1 MSLLQYH
8 HWISFIVAVRFGAF
22 TSAVAS
28 LLLFLGLTVLLV
40 GTLIGYIV
48 FAPVSGES
56 VQFYVS
62 MLAHTS
68 YITVLTFIL
77 VGLLELIFRN
87 IRTGCLTDIETFK
100 LEMFEG
106 EDKPK
111 NLRTKYNYVEWKKY
125 NIDGKNQP
133 KNTSANKDLLK
144 PYIEIESMASSV
156 SIIDEY
162 QLHKLVSEEG
172 SLKM

>member
-1 MSLLQYH
+1 
-8 HWISFIVAVRFGAF
+8 
-22 TSAVAS
+22 
-28 LLLFLGLTVLLV
+28 
-40 GTLIGYIV
+40 
-48 FAPVSGES
+48 
-56 VQFYVS
+56 

-87 IRTGCLTDIETFK
+87 IRTGCLADIETFK

-125 NIDGKNQP
+125 NNDGKNRP

-144 PYIEIESMASSV
+144 PVYHRVYIMAF
-156 SIIDEY
+156 DCLY
-162 QLHKLVSEEG
+162 
-172 SLKM
+172 